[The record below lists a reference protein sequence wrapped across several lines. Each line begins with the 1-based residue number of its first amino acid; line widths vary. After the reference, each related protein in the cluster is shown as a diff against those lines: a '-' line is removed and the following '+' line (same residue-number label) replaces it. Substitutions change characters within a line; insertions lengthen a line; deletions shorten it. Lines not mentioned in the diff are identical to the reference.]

1 MYTTSSSNTSG
12 RKPLIVISITIELW
26 SVADVRCR
34 NAGRS
39 AMLKRRLRIVGVD
52 ERLAAIPA
60 IRHRSVLW
68 SALLL
73 LVSCRVVS
81 SDGVLLGIACV
92 EVDSD
97 DDNDENEGELALL
110 DTTDADVVAGPI
122 NDGVGDASVVVV
134 VVVAVVVVVVGMMVA
149 VIDRLC

>member
-1 MYTTSSSNTSG
+1 
-12 RKPLIVISITIELW
+12 
-26 SVADVRCR
+26 
-34 NAGRS
+34 
-39 AMLKRRLRIVGVD
+39 
-52 ERLAAIPA
+52 
-60 IRHRSVLW
+60 
-68 SALLL
+68 
-73 LVSCRVVS
+73 VSCRVVS

-134 VVVAVVVVVVGMMVA
+134 VVVVAVVVVVVVVGMMVA